1 VQIHQVITGAEGTA
15 ENRAVDMDAASALGS
30 GGWARSNLDG
40 LQVPPN
46 LVNNRCS
53 TS

>member
-15 ENRAVDMDAASALGS
+15 EHRAVNMDAASALGS

-46 LVNNRCS
+46 LVSNRCS